1 MTLRDRSIP
10 LSRMR
15 SGIMR
20 RIRDMREFY
29 ERLERLDYDRDNE
42 VNTVVR
48 GKHTGEKVLLTDGQV
63 VYTSSA
69 DLETALKKLPEDS
82 VYREKLGHI
91 QTLVVCGA
99 GFVGQSVIRL
109 GKFLGWRVLSVED
122 RPDFAKEAQRAGAD
136 EVLCGPFS
144 DVLSG
149 ISYDEDI
156 FFVIVTREHSYDKAC
171 LDEILKHPFGY
182 LGMMGSHKRAAGM
195 KKTLKEANWP
205 EDVIAKLHAP
215 IGISVGAQT
224 PEEIAVSIAAEMICE
239 KQKQNGR
246 YHFPDDIMDGI
257 RGVYGKQEG
266 GEAHAVLATIIRQ
279 IGSTPRK
286 AGARMLVY
294 PDGSATGTIG
304 GGSMEGAVIR
314 RAVETLRDPS
324 SFEPSLLTVDLT
336 GRYGEYADMMC
347 GGITEIF
354 VELI

>member
-1 MTLRDRSIP
+1 MW
-10 LSRMR
+10 
-15 SGIMR
+15 
-20 RIRDMREFY
+20 EFY
-29 ERLERLDYDRDNE
+29 KRLEGLDYDRDNE
-42 VNTVVR
+42 VITVVR
-48 GKHTGEKVLLTDGQV
+48 GDYTGAKILLTDGQV
-63 VYTSSA
+63 VFSS
-69 DLETALKKLPEDS
+69 DELRGTAPGELPDDS

-99 GFVGQSVIRL
+99 GFVGQSVVRL

-122 RPDFAKEAQRAGAD
+122 RPEYAREAQTAGAD
-136 EVLCGPFS
+136 EVLCGPFGE
-144 DVLSG
+144 VLSG
-149 ISYDEDI
+149 ISYDEDT
-156 FFVIVTREHSYDKAC
+156 FFVVVTREHNYDKAC
-171 LDEILKHPFGY
+171 LDEILTHPFGY

-215 IGISVGAQT
+215 IGLSIGAQT

-239 KQKQNGR
+239 KQKLNGR

-257 RGVYGKQEG
+257 RGVYGKREG
-266 GEAHAVLATIIRQ
+266 GNAHAVLATIIRQ

-314 RAVETLRDPS
+314 RAVQALGDPS

-336 GRYGEYADMMC
+336 GQYGEYADMMC

-354 VELI
+354 LELI

>member
-1 MTLRDRSIP
+1 
-10 LSRMR
+10 
-15 SGIMR
+15 
-20 RIRDMREFY
+20 MREFY
-29 ERLERLDYDRDNE
+29 KKLEDLDYDRDNE
-42 VNTVVR
+42 VITVVR
-48 GKHTGEKVLLTDGQV
+48 GDHTGAKMLLTDGQV
-63 VYTSSA
+63 VYCS
-69 DLETALKKLPEDS
+69 DALRGTDPECLPEDS
-82 VYREKLGHI
+82 VYREKFGHI

-109 GKFLGWRVLSVED
+109 GKFLGWKVLSVED
-122 RPDFAKEAQRAGAD
+122 RPEYAEEAHTAGAD
-136 EVLCGPFS
+136 KVLCGPFG

-149 ISYDEDI
+149 ISYDEDT

-195 KKTLKEANWP
+195 KKTLREIGWP

-257 RGVYGKQEG
+257 LAVFGKQED
-266 GEAHAVLATIIRQ
+266 GEAHAVLATIISQ
-279 IGSTPRK
+279 TGSTPRK

-304 GGSMEGAVIR
+304 GGSMEGVVIR
-314 RAVETLRDPS
+314 RAVQGLVNPAA
-324 SFEPSLLTVDLT
+324 FEPSLMTVDLT

-354 VELI
+354 MELI